1 MYEYRLPRAQGPR
14 PVTLELNGNPTYKAL
29 SYDGSTSQAPIF
41 STASIKDEFQYMLL
55 ISKKINPICP
65 IGNLST
71 SSYQFLIAKRR
82 PGVSRKSGTTFGQGT
97 ILEPSTP
104 HIGREVALV
113 VWTAALVYIYARIS
127 QIAEIHTS
135 FYTTQSPHSSS
146 VHMLSSEISKQD
158 AQRTTIAQALLGG

>member
-71 SSYQFLIAKRR
+71 SSYQFLIAKR
-82 PGVSRKSGTTFGQGT
+82 SQGT

-146 VHMLSSEISKQD
+146 VHMLSREISKQD